1 MIPQKS
7 PSPLDCGSS
16 IMHRQDPQCTCL
28 VLTMMMMVK
37 HSWKKPCNFSGISP
51 EPFLPPSLVCQPSRI
66 SLPPPAF
73 HHILTWSSLAA
84 AATKLETFEVS
95 LAEVSL
101 RARTDW
107 GRNSFRCCTEAWP
120 GRYWAEYWRTRP
132 APPFVIGI
140 IVVIIIVMVVII
152 IIAIEDSG
160 WLREA
165 TLSKKCS
172 FF

>member
-16 IMHRQDPQCTCL
+16 IMHWQDPQCTCL

-37 HSWKKPCNFSGISP
+37 HSWKISCNFSGISP
-51 EPFLPPSLVCQPSRI
+51 EPFPSPSLVCQPSGI

-132 APPFVIGI
+132 APPFVP
-140 IVVIIIVMVVII
+140 
-152 IIAIEDSG
+152 
-160 WLREA
+160 
-165 TLSKKCS
+165 LSSSSSSSLLPLPSSSSSSSSLHALNCCS
-172 FF
+172 EKFAQYY